1 LIYCGRE
8 RRDVPRRL
16 RHGEG
21 VNRQQDSTGRLAIE
35 GLSPGKAVKREHTER
50 PEIGANVELLGGE
63 NLLGAHVP
71 RSSHA
76 DAGRSRRTGGG
87 CPRFR
92 HAEIQ
97 ELDERLA
104 GGLAEEHVRGLDV
117 AVDDLRGVG
126 HGKRLR
132 ELADD
137 LSNGVGREAAALLE
151 MGGEIAPLE
160 LLHHDERDSVGRGA
174 ALEDLDDV
182 RAVHLRCDG
191 RLARE
196 TLRSPRLPEQLR
208 SYELYD
214 DLVPEPE
221 VLGHPDLAHPTVTKR
236 DPQAKS
242 VGKEIRVA

>member
-1 LIYCGRE
+1 
-8 RRDVPRRL
+8 
-16 RHGEG
+16 
-21 VNRQQDSTGRLAIE
+21 VNRQQDPAGRLPIE
-35 GLSPGKAVKREHTER
+35 GLSSGEAVKREHAER
-50 PEIGANVELLGGE
+50 PEIGTKVELLAGQ

-71 RSSHA
+71 RRSHA
-76 DAGRSRRTGGG
+76 DARRRRCTAGD

-92 HAEIQ
+92 DAEIQ

-117 AVDDLRGVG
+117 AVDDLRSVG
-126 HGKRLR
+126 DGQRLR
-132 ELADD
+132 ELAHD
-137 LSNGVGREAAALLE
+137 LSNGAGREAAAPLE

-160 LLHHDERDSVGRGA
+160 LLHHDEGDSVVRDA

-182 RAVHLRCDG
+182 RAVHLRRDG

-196 TLRSPRLPEQLR
+196 TLRSPGIPEQLR

-221 VLGHPDLAHPTVTKR
+221 VLRYPDLAHPAATK
-236 DPQAKS
+236 
-242 VGKEIRVA
+242 